1 MIHLLACL
9 IFGILADFAIAQ
21 SFWRSHQENAI
32 FEAVSLSS
40 SCATVDLISFEI
52 KTLNFEH
59 IASVDEE
66 STTTDCSQL
75 YCESSMNFTVQA

>member
-1 MIHLLACL
+1 MNHLLACL

-21 SFWRSHQENAI
+21 SFWRSHQEYAI
-32 FEAVSLSS
+32 VEAVSLSS
-40 SCATVDLISFEI
+40 SCATIDLISFEI
-52 KTLNFEH
+52 KTLNFER

-66 STTTDCSQL
+66 STATNCSQL